1 MQENKLK
8 VLHTADL
15 HLGSAF
21 SNLPPEIA
29 AELRKEQ
36 KDMLFRLIGIC
47 REEGAGLLL
56 LAGDVFDR
64 PFPDKE
70 LVRLFLDSMK
80 EIPGTDVFITP
91 GNHDPFFADSPWG
104 TEAWPANVHLFGPDR
119 KSFVLDEKKV
129 QVDGSAFSGFTAETP
144 LFEGVERTVPEEYF
158 RFLMWHGDLTDQ
170 ASSYNPLSAGAAFLK
185 DYDYVALGH
194 IHKEL
199 TEKIRGTGNV
209 LIRYPGCPGG
219 RGFDELGESFFWLGH
234 FTKGQGGTTGTWDR
248 IPAGTRS
255 FLWFDAD
262 IAGCTDAEQVKE
274 RLLKVIAGEVSA
286 LTDTSMGKK
295 ALMRIVLKGR
305 VPEEMILD
313 TDYYANY
320 LKSEG
325 FCYTQIIDDTRV
337 LRDLER
343 LKDQPG
349 FTGLLI
355 QNYLSRLAKA
365 GNEDEKRELETALE
379 YVFQAAQ
386 GEL

>member
-1 MQENKLK
+1 MQENGLK

-21 SNLPPEIA
+21 TNLPPEIA

-36 KDMLFRLIGIC
+36 KDMLFRMVGIC
-47 REEGAGLLL
+47 READADLLL

-70 LVRLFLDSMK
+70 IVRLFTDSMR
-80 EIPGTDVFITP
+80 EIPGTEVFITP
-91 GNHDPFFADSPWG
+91 GNHDPFFADSLWG
-104 TEAWPANVHLFGPDR
+104 ITEWPGNVHIFGADR
-119 KSFVLDEKKV
+119 KSFVLEAKHV
-129 QVDGSAFSGFTAETP
+129 QVDGSAFSGYTADRP

-158 RFLMWHGDLTDQ
+158 RILMWHGDLTDQ
-170 ASSYNPLSAGAAFLK
+170 PSSYNPLSPGAAFLR

-194 IHKEL
+194 IHKGQ
-199 TEKIRGTGNV
+199 TEKLKGSGNV

-234 FTKGQGGTTGTWDR
+234 FTKEQGTTAGTWDR
-248 IPAGTRS
+248 ISAGTRS
-255 FLWFDAD
+255 FLWFGADLTGCADAY
-262 IAGCTDAEQVKE
+262 QVKE
-274 RLLKVIAGEVSA
+274 GLLRAIDLE
-286 LTDTSMGKK
+286 TSGLSGASSGKK
-295 ALMRIVLKGR
+295 SLMRIVLKGR
-305 VPEEMILD
+305 IPEELILD

-320 LKSEG
+320 LKTQG
-325 FCYTQIIDDTRV
+325 FYYTQIVNETGI
-337 LRDLER
+337 LRDLDR
-343 LKDQPG
+343 LKEQPG

-365 GNEDEKRELETALE
+365 GSDEEKKELENALE